1 MREYIEGHVR
11 KSGYMAA
18 AAVLTF
24 AVLTGSAWAQ
34 SEVDDDNDPLE
45 SFNRAIFN
53 FNLKFDRA
61 ILKPAAKGYRAVVPD
76 ILSPGSKGYQAVLRE
91 PGRNII
97 KNFLDNLRTPI
108 ILANDI
114 LQGKPGRAGR
124 TVHRFLFNTT
134 LGLGGLFDLV
144 GSLGTEGHD
153 EDFGQTLAVWGV
165 GEGPYLVIPILGP
178 RPPRDAIGLAVDS
191 VLFDPLG
198 YVDLA
203 FYIGLGRTAIRGV
216 DERSR
221 HIESLDEIEETS
233 IDFYATIRS
242 LYRQRRSDEI
252 RDGAPPP
259 TIPIPNISLEFDE
272 DDGKEQA
279 SLLSEN

>member
-1 MREYIEGHVR
+1 MREFFEGHVR
-11 KSGYMAA
+11 KTGCAAA
-18 AAVLTF
+18 AAVVAI
-24 AVLTGSAWAQ
+24 AVATGSAWAQ
-34 SEVDDDNDPLE
+34 SEVNEVNDPLE
-45 SFNRAIFN
+45 SVNRAIFD
-53 FNLKFDRA
+53 FNLKIDRA
-61 ILKPAAKGYRAVVPD
+61 ILKPAAKGYRAVLP
-76 ILSPGSKGYQAVLRE
+76 E
-91 PGRNII
+91 PGRDII

-114 LQGKPGRAGR
+114 LQGKPGRAGI

-144 GSLGTEGHD
+144 GDLGLEGHD

-191 VLFDPLG
+191 VVFDPLG

-203 FYIGLGRTAIRGV
+203 FYIGLARTGTRAI

-242 LYRQRRSDEI
+242 LYRQRRNDEI

-259 TIPIPNISLEFDE
+259 TIPIPTISLEFDE
-272 DDGKEQA
+272 DEAKEQV
-279 SLLSEN
+279 SLLPEN

>member
-18 AAVLTF
+18 SAVLTF

-34 SEVDDDNDPLE
+34 GEVDDVNDPIE
-45 SFNRAIFN
+45 GFNRAIFN

-61 ILKPAAKGYRAVVPD
+61 ILKPAAKGYRAVLP
-76 ILSPGSKGYQAVLRE
+76 E
-91 PGRNII
+91 PGRDIV

-114 LQGKPGRAGR
+114 LQGKPGRAGH

-144 GSLGTEGHD
+144 GDLGMEGHD

-165 GEGPYLVIPILGP
+165 GEGPYLVLPILGP
-178 RPPRDAIGLAVDS
+178 RPPRDAIGLAVDN

-279 SLLSEN
+279 SLLPEN